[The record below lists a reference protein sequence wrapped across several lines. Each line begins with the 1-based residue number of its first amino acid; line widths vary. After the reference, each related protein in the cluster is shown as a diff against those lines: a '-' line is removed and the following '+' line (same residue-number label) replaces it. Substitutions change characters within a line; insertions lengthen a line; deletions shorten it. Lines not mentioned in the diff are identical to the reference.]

1 MRGYITGRAAWERE
15 KSASYTPIIQVLLNP
30 PRGKE
35 QANFESPLG
44 WFRGSRPR
52 VILGPTRHSELGN
65 FSAFSAS
72 LRTKHIH
79 LVYTCLWYDHF

>member
-15 KSASYTPIIQVLLNP
+15 ERASYTPIIQVLLNP

-35 QANFESPLG
+35 QANVESPLG
-44 WFRGSRPR
+44 WFRGFVLASSSVRP
-52 VILGPTRHSELGN
+52 VTRNGN